1 MKRFTQWLAL
11 LLAILFVLTG
21 TLACQKPSTDT
32 PDDTPGDE
40 KPDEKP
46 GEQEPEPA
54 PLIDIVKDGKT
65 DFKVIRSEKSGNKA
79 ADTQAA
85 ARLRAAIK
93 AATSCDIDIMD
104 DWEKDDE
111 SKNYEILVGRTNRP
125 ETALLPETLEKDEFV
140 ILFNGKKILIDAGS
154 DYAFEQ
160 AILYFMVTYLGYNET
175 DESYAKKDL
184 AIPENLDYKG
194 KLEYPPV
201 VYLISGSLKS
211 HGGTANGTQT
221 ENDVVRLITSL
232 QGRLNKN
239 AKENK
244 MYVYWSSDPQDT
256 FWLNYISSEGRL
268 LDGCVTETITK
279 WAEFWETFGSYV
291 KEAGL
296 VVWDPEV
303 PSTANVAATI
313 CSVEGYLPIC
323 YNEAGGSLYQWLL
336 GKDVPVKMDLTGM
349 FTGEGTIP
357 DTDIESTGSIKC
369 DPYIWALE
377 KYMDQCNPAMIAYV
391 LDGSSCIPGN
401 YIYEKGGAPGANYNQ
416 LYSHDYYIYNECFF
430 IDLTCVTEEAPC
442 DDPDQP
448 LGTDARTLELILSTL
463 SDRNNGKMIKFM
475 GFPPWYMKY
484 TTHNNMG
491 AVLKPTEL
499 EWTFVEFISKY
510 NCVKEADA
518 AHPAW
523 MTNASVYCQYES
535 PYENYDNNESEASE
549 IYDRKVRY
557 FTIYM
562 GDYDSSAWLKQHIP
576 GFFRDNAR
584 GEEYPLMWGFNPNL
598 SDRVPMIFDYVY
610 ENLGSDY
617 IVTGDSG
624 AGYVIPSAL
633 PELETWTEFNMPYM
647 ERFDLDIVGFIINAY
662 NKMTPAIYKAYAE
675 IAPVGSFHNDSS
687 QKLTV
692 LDGKTVYMHLM
703 NGIDPAD
710 TSTKDEKGN
719 PKQTVYEK
727 MYDYA
732 SNTGNNFSA
741 YRTVV
746 KSPSD
751 VIGCIEAFIEFANA
765 KDDGYTYM
773 YVDPYTLFDLVL
785 QSGQGTQIVSD

>member
-1 MKRFTQWLAL
+1 MNRFTKFLAL
-11 LLAILFVLTG
+11 LLALLFVLLCG
-21 TLACQKPSTDT
+21 AACKQPTTDT
-32 PDDTPGDE
+32 PDPDTNDKGDTE
-40 KPDEKP
+40 
-46 GEQEPEPA
+46 GQEPEVEPA
-54 PLIDIVKDGKT
+54 VLIDIIKDGKT
-65 DFKVIRSEKSGNKA
+65 SYKVIRSEKSMGSA

-85 ARLRAAIK
+85 VKLRNAIK
-93 AATSCDIDIMD
+93 AATSCNIEITD

-111 SKNYEILVGRTNRP
+111 SKNYEILVGKTNRP
-125 ETALLPETLEKDEFV
+125 ETALLPNDLEKDEFV

-160 AILYFMVTYLGYNET
+160 AILYFMTTYLGY
-175 DESYAKKDL
+175 DEANGTYSKTDL
-184 AIPENLDYKG
+184 AIPENLNFRTKLDY
-194 KLEYPPV
+194 PAV
-201 VYLISGSLKS
+201 VYVIDGGLKTHGTSL
-211 HGGTANGTQT
+211 GGTRT

-232 QGRLNKN
+232 QGVLNRN
-239 AKENK
+239 AAENE
-244 MYVYWSSDPQDT
+244 MYVYWDSDAQDK
-256 FWLNYISSEGRL
+256 FWLNYISTDGKM
-268 LDGCVTETITK
+268 LDGCINVRISK
-279 WAEFWETFGSYV
+279 WAEFWDVFAPFI

-313 CSVEGYLPIC
+313 CGVDGYLPVS
-323 YNEAGGSLYQWLL
+323 YSDNSGSLYQWLL
-336 GKDVPVKMDLTGM
+336 NQGVEVKMDLTDM
-349 FTGEGTIP
+349 FTGRGNIPGTNIP
-357 DTDIESTGSIKC
+357 STGSIKC

-377 KYMDQCNPAMIAYV
+377 KYMDKCNSSMIAYV
-391 LDGSSCIPGN
+391 LDGASCIPGN
-401 YIYEKGGAPGANYNQ
+401 YIYEKGGAPGANSNQ
-416 LYSHDYYIYNECFF
+416 LYSHDYYIYNRCFF

-448 LGTDARTLELILSTL
+448 RGTDAQTLELILSTM
-463 SDRNNGKMIKFM
+463 SERNNGKMIKFM

-484 TTHNNMG
+484 TTHNGMG
-491 AVLKPTEL
+491 TILKPTEL
-499 EWTFVEFISKY
+499 EWAFVEFISKY

-535 PYENYDNNESEASE
+535 TNEYYDNNESDAGE
-549 IYDRKVRY
+549 IFDPKIRY

-576 GFFRDNAR
+576 GFFRDPSR
-584 GEEYPLMWGFNPNL
+584 SEEYPLMWGFNPNL

-610 ENLGSDY
+610 ENLGGDY

-633 PELETWTEFNMPYM
+633 PELDTWVEFNMPYM
-647 ERFDLDIVGFIINAY
+647 EKFDLDIVGFIINAN
-662 NKMTPAIYKAYAE
+662 NKLTTEIYKAYAQ

-692 LDGKTVYMHLM
+692 VNGETVFMHLM
-703 NGIDPAD
+703 NGIDPA
-710 TSTKDEKGN
+710 TPGVKDENGMS
-719 PKQTVYEK
+719 TFDK
-727 MYDYA
+727 MYDYL
-732 SNTGNNFSA
+732 SKTGNNFSA

-746 KSPSD
+746 KSPTD
-751 VIGCIEAFIEFANA
+751 VINCIKGFIEYANA

-785 QSGQGTQIVSD
+785 QSHQGVQITTD